1 MADMTGIE
9 ALHNRIAKAELGPVA
24 EETGRIEE
32 LADGLAHRNSFDLGQ
47 RARVDACGAGEARSD
62 RSEAAGG
69 AGLTPLRPSPAVDKL
84 LAEQPFWKPFVD
96 GIAFGGPEPLFTD
109 YKGFQNA
116 TIEMVQSV
124 VTGSAEPQAALTKAA
139 AALEEYK

>member
-1 MADMTGIE
+1 M
-9 ALHNRIAKAELGPVA
+9 
-24 EETGRIEE
+24 
-32 LADGLAHRNSFDLGQ
+32 
-47 RARVDACGAGEARSD
+47 
-62 RSEAAGG
+62 
-69 AGLTPLRPSPAVDKL
+69 
-84 LAEQPFWKPFVD
+84 D
-96 GIAFGGPEPLFTD
+96 GIGFGGPEPLLND